1 MGTDLAVVQSGAT
14 PLGSVRKFNNG
25 SKIVG
30 NESLISQIM
39 DCPMAVEEAEEVGLT
54 TGLIQSAVD

>member
-14 PLGSVRKFNNG
+14 PLGSVRKFNNS

-39 DCPMAVEEAEEVGLT
+39 DCPMAVEEEGLT
-54 TGLIQSAVD
+54 MGLIQSAVD